1 MQAFDHASGQVLE
14 IDGAA
19 IYVEERGDPG
29 GPPLLMLH
37 GGLGSLHDFAKV
49 MPLLREGMRVVGID
63 LRGHGRSALGDRPLC
78 YERLQR
84 DVAAVAAR
92 LGLRQPAVLGFSDG
106 GIVAYRLAADPAL
119 EVSRVVAIGAH
130 WELPPDDPARDL
142 LSMVGAERWRSLF
155 PDSYRRYLDLNP
167 APDFHAFVAAVR
179 AMWLDEGAG
188 GYPGDAVDRIACSL
202 LLVRGE
208 DDHLLSR
215 EGLARLAGRV
225 PRARTVHVAH
235 AGHAVHEDQPE
246 AVMRA
251 VNPFLS
257 P

>member
-19 IYVEERGDPG
+19 IYVEERGDPA

-130 WELPPDDPARDL
+130 WELPPDDPTRDL
-142 LSMVGAERWRSLF
+142 LSMVSAERWRSLL
-155 PDSYRRYLDLNP
+155 PDSHRRYRQLNP
-167 APDFHAFVAAVR
+167 APDFDAFVAAVR

-215 EGLARLAGRV
+215 ESLARLAGRV